1 MESSDLY
8 YKEIRHCDLLT
19 ADSERKLFADYRTC
33 SKCQYNYTEP
43 ASVACCPV
51 CSTPRNFDAR
61 KRLVTGSVRY
71 VAKVARDYLK
81 HARGERH
88 GEDLLL
94 ALVSAGNLGL
104 LVAID
109 RFDLS
114 RGTRFLTYAA
124 WWVREKILEE
134 LDSMGSIRIPA
145 YHQKAARH
153 KWNTSQDPTVS
164 FPGVSVE
171 SIDGEFD
178 APADAEDS
186 SFFEQ
191 SNGFAYVLDVLK
203 TLNIGVRDRY
213 VLYLSYGCR
222 ENPRTLRQIAARLDV
237 SPEAVRE
244 IRLRASNRLRA
255 YMASDGVA
263 RLDDVV

>member
-134 LDSMGSIRIPA
+134 LDSMGSVRVPA
-145 YHQKAARH
+145 YQLKASRA
-153 KWNTSQDPTVS
+153 KWRAGNGQDDAGYGVVAVS
-164 FPGVSVE
+164 S
-171 SIDGEFD
+171 EFD
-178 APADAEDS
+178 DEPAPESDTIDVHLE
-186 SFFEQ
+186 
-191 SNGFAYVLDVLK
+191 NGRQYLSRVFYCTKLTAK
-203 TLNIGVRDRY
+203 ERY
-213 VLYLSYGCR
+213 VILLSYGLR
-222 ENPRTLRQIAARLDV
+222 ERPKTLRQVATRLNV
-237 SPEAVRE
+237 SAESIRHMKVRA
-244 IRLRASNRLRA
+244 LQKLGAQFSK
-255 YMASDGVA
+255 
-263 RLDDVV
+263 DDVASTDDIF

>member
-8 YKEIRHCDLLT
+8 YKEIRNCDLLT
-19 ADSERKLFADYRTC
+19 ATSERKLFADYRTC

-43 ASVACCPV
+43 ASVAACPV

-145 YHQKAARH
+145 YYQKAARAR
-153 KWNTSQDPTVS
+153 WRDSSAPESD
-164 FPGVSVE
+164 FPGAEMDSLEAAEHIAEPGEATSSIE
-171 SIDGEFD
+171 SDQGRIYVRKVLAGAALTLRERYITAVLFGWR
-178 APADAEDS
+178 
-186 SFFEQ
+186 EQ
-191 SNGFAYVLDVLK
+191 
-203 TLNIGVRDRY
+203 
-213 VLYLSYGCR
+213 
-222 ENPRTLRQIAARLDV
+222 PRTLRQASLRVGLSA
-237 SPEAVRE
+237 EAVRD
-244 IRLRASNRLRA
+244 IRRRVTVKTRD
-255 YMASDGVA
+255 YMADDGVSTT
-263 RLDDVV
+263 DDVF